1 MQMSGPRLST
11 NLPNSSVDSPI
22 CDDAMLLK
30 PHWRLRHL
38 LLAPHRLAFFMAAV
52 MLAAS
57 ALWWAALLLAR
68 ALQWPVNPVVSA
80 GLGHALLMSLGA
92 MPLFFCGFLYT
103 AGPKWLKLPAVSA
116 RSLLPALTTLMMGWA
131 LAWVG
136 LHWQLQLAAAGMGLV
151 ALGWIA
157 LSLRFAH
164 MVWCSRVSDKLH
176 TTVASVA
183 CLIGAAVMLWVTLSL
198 VLNSTPM
205 LRTGIQLGI
214 WWFLAPVFA
223 VVSHRMVPFFSAT
236 LIKTLDAWRPNWVLA
251 VMLGT
256 LLFEGLVSVADL
268 WWWPVPSALRWLQVG
283 VEAPL
288 ALLMLG
294 LALRWGFIQSL
305 KIRLLAMLHGG
316 FVWLGLAL
324 ALNAIS
330 HGLMAASGDTL
341 SLGLAPLHAMTMGY
355 LGCTMFAMVTR
366 ISSGHG
372 GRKESADNT
381 AWSLYWV
388 LQTAV
393 ALRASAAIFGA
404 YSQALTLAAVAAWCV
419 VMVGWAVRYG
429 GWFGTPRPDGRDG

>member
-1 MQMSGPRLST
+1 MRMSGPRLST
-11 NLPNSSVDSPI
+11 NLPNSSVNSPI
-22 CDDAMLLK
+22 REGTVLVT

-38 LLAPHRLAFFMAAV
+38 LLAPHRLAFFLAAV
-52 MLAAS
+52 MLGAS
-57 ALWWAALLLAR
+57 ALWWAGLLLAR
-68 ALQWPVNPVVSA
+68 AVQWPLSPAVPA
-80 GLGHALLMSLGA
+80 PLMHALLMSLGA

-157 LSLRFAH
+157 LSLRFAL
-164 MVWCSRVSDKLH
+164 MVWHSRVSDKTH
-176 TTVASVA
+176 TTLASAA

-198 VLNSTPM
+198 VLNSTPL

-214 WWFLAPVFA
+214 WWFLAPVFV

-236 LIKTLDAWRPNWVLA
+236 LIEALDAWRPNWVLA

-256 LLFEGLVSVADL
+256 LLFEGLGSVADL
-268 WWWPVPSALRWLQVG
+268 WWWPLPQALRWLQAG

-288 ALLMLG
+288 AVLMLG

-324 ALNAIS
+324 ALNAVS
-330 HGLMAASGDTL
+330 HGLMAASGDAV

-381 AWSLYWV
+381 AWWLYWV
-388 LQTAV
+388 LQAAV
-393 ALRASAAIFGA
+393 VLRVGAAIFGV

-419 VMVGWAVRYG
+419 AMVGWAVRYG
-429 GWFGTPRPDGRDG
+429 GWFGKPRPDGRDG

>member
-1 MQMSGPRLST
+1 MRMNGQRLSK
-11 NLPNSSVDSPI
+11 NLPNSSVDRPI
-22 CDDAMLLK
+22 CHDAVLVT

-38 LLAPHRLAFFMAAV
+38 LLAPHRLAFFLAAV
-52 MLAAS
+52 MLATS

-68 ALQWPVNPVVSA
+68 VWQSPVSPLVPA
-80 GLGHALLMSLGA
+80 PLMHALLMSLA
-92 MPLFFCGFLYT
+92 YMPLFFCGFLYT

-116 RSLLPALTTLMMGWA
+116 RSLLPALATLMTGWA
-131 LAWVG
+131 LAWIG
-136 LHWQLQLAAAGMGLV
+136 MHWHLQLAALGLGLV
-151 ALGWIA
+151 ALAWTT
-157 LSLRFAH
+157 LSLRFAR
-164 MVWCSRVSDKLH
+164 MVRCSRVSDKTH
-176 TTVASVA
+176 TTWASAA
-183 CLIGAAVMLWVTLSL
+183 CLMGAVLLWGLAVSL
-198 VLNSTPM
+198 ALNSTPL
-205 LRTGIQLGI
+205 LRTGIQMGI
-214 WWFLAPVFA
+214 WWFLAPVFV
-223 VVSHRMVPFFSAT
+223 VVSHRMVPFFSAS

-268 WWWPVPSALRWLQVG
+268 WCWPLPPALRWLQVG

-316 FVWLGLAL
+316 FVWLGMAL
-324 ALNAIS
+324 ALNAVS
-330 HGLMAASGDTL
+330 HGLMAASGDAV

-381 AWSLYWV
+381 AWWLYWV
-388 LQTAV
+388 LQAAV
-393 ALRASAAIFGA
+393 VLRVSAAMADAGA
-404 YSQALTLAAVAAWCV
+404 QALTLAAVAAWCLA
-419 VMVGWAVRYG
+419 MLGWAARYG
-429 GWFGTPRPDGRDG
+429 YWFGTPRPDGRNG